1 MNARSGPPPAAAVV
15 TPGRDGSP
23 SRPKLPAFWRLSTVG
38 TRLFQRS
45 LGRPGKPCLPWV
57 RGRCAAIPIR
67 RALKVTGFGFAALFV
82 AWLCLPRPPLLDGVS
97 WSRQV
102 FDRHGRL
109 LRVTLSADGKFRLR
123 TPLAAISPEV
133 IRATE
138 WQEDRYYRFHPGI
151 NPVAVGRSALS
162 YCLRR
167 GHARAGASTISMQL
181 ARLRFGLRTRT
192 LPGKFLQMFRALQL
206 ERHYTKAQLLEA
218 YLNLAPYGHNVEGIG
233 AASRLYLG
241 KDPAALRRPEA
252 LALSVIPQSPTRRA
266 PRVDRENPALTAAQ
280 DRIYRRLEAAGGTP
294 DPLDREYRLVAFPR
308 AFPAPHFT
316 TQVLADPGT
325 GDARTTLDLDLQRSL
340 ETAVGRYLAANAPR
354 GFVNAAALLVDT
366 RRMEVL
372 AQVGSADFTDAGI
385 DGQVDGTRRPR
396 SPGSALKP
404 FIYALAMDQGLI
416 HPLSLLSDAPRRFG
430 DYRPENFDRE
440 FAGPITAAD
449 ALARSRNVPAVS
461 LSAALRRP
469 TLYGCLQGA
478 GVRLGRPES
487 YYGLTL
493 ALGGAE
499 VTAEDLA
506 RLYAALANGGRLR
519 PLRRTVD
526 APAGTA
532 VRLCSPEAAFLTL
545 DMLGRVPPP
554 GMSAPDPAF
563 PVGWK
568 TGTSH
573 GFRDA
578 WCVGVFDHFVLTVW
592 IGRFDGRGNP
602 GFVGRTAAAPLFF
615 TMVDALRTAGV
626 ARPGPRAPPPGANL
640 RRVELCAVSGQLPT
654 AACRHRTQ
662 GWFIPGVSPIEPCAI
677 HREILL
683 DAASGLRVPFD
694 DGTRSL
700 RREVYEFWP
709 ADLRELFA
717 RAGLPRRVPP
727 PFLPGTSGRPD
738 ESAAGSPGGRL
749 RILSPHAGTVYQ
761 WRVEDPAGSRPSLR
775 AQTEADATRVYWFEG
790 RNFLGQ
796 AAPSEPVPWAAR
808 PGTWRL
814 TALDDQGRTDTCS
827 VTLQVAP

>member
-1 MNARSGPPPAAAVV
+1 MTTRSEQPPRVAVV
-15 TPGRDGSP
+15 TLGRDGSP
-23 SRPKLPAFWRLSTVG
+23 SRPKLFWKGCNPTVG
-38 TRLFQRS
+38 MHQKADS
-45 LGRPGKPCLPWV
+45 LGRLGEPSLPWP
-57 RGRCAAIPIR
+57 RCRCAAIQIR
-67 RALKVTGFGFAALFV
+67 RVLKTAGVGFVVLLAG
-82 AWLCLPRPPLLDGVS
+82 WLCLPCPPLLDGVS
-97 WSRQV
+97 FSRQV

-109 LRVTLSADGKFRLR
+109 LRVTLSTDGKFRLR

-133 IRATE
+133 VRATE

-151 NPVAVGRSALS
+151 NPVAAWRSAWRYGLGG
-162 YCLRR
+162 
-167 GHARAGASTISMQL
+167 GHTRAGASTISMQL

-192 LPGKFLQMFRALQL
+192 LHGKFFQMFRALQL

-252 LALSVIPQSPTRRA
+252 VALSVIPQSPTRRA
-266 PRVDRENPALTAAQ
+266 PRVGSENPAQTAAQ
-280 DRIYRRLEAAGGTP
+280 DRIYRRLRAAGGGP
-294 DPLDREYRLVAFPR
+294 DLLDREYRLVALAR

-316 TQVLADPGT
+316 TQVLADPSA
-325 GDARTTLDLDLQRSL
+325 GDERTTLDLDLQRSL

-366 RRMEVL
+366 RRLEVL
-372 AQVGSADFTDAGI
+372 AQVSSADFANPAI

-430 DYRPENFDRE
+430 DYNPENFDRE

-449 ALARSRNVPAVS
+449 ALARSRNVPAVA
-461 LSAALRRP
+461 LSAALRHP
-469 TLYGCLQGA
+469 TLYGCLQRA
-478 GVRLGRPES
+478 GVRLPRPES

-499 VTAEDLA
+499 VTAEDLV
-506 RLYAALANGGRLR
+506 RLYAALANGGQLR
-519 PLRRTVD
+519 PLRRTLD
-526 APAGTA
+526 APAGAA

-554 GMSAPDPAF
+554 GMPATDPAF
-563 PVGWK
+563 PVCWK

-578 WCVGVFDHFVLTVW
+578 WCVGVFDHFVLVVW

-615 TMVDALRTAGV
+615 TLVDALRTAGV
-626 ARPGPRAPPPGANL
+626 ARPGPREPPPGANL

-677 HREILL
+677 HREILV

-694 DGTRSL
+694 DGTRPL

-727 PFLPGTSGRPD
+727 PFLPGTSSRPD
-738 ESAAGSPGGRL
+738 EGAAVTPVGRL

-761 WRVEDPAGSRPSLR
+761 WRSSDPAGSRPPLR

-796 AAPSEPVPWAAR
+796 STPQEPLPWPAR

-814 TALDDQGRTDTCS
+814 TALDDQGRADTCS
-827 VTLQVAP
+827 VTLQAAP